1 MTKAV
6 NPVIIQYVAI
16 VGSVIFILFIL
27 RLIHNKKLRE
37 EFSLLWLFLG
47 IVLLVLSVW
56 RNSLEIIALT
66 LGIAYAPAALFLILI
81 IVIISILIQFS
92 LLITKLTDYVKNLVQ
107 EVGLLKMEVDDMK
120 KGPVSHSRPVCH
132 SREGG
137 NPRDKF
143 QRESS
148 TIFHA

>member
-6 NPVIIQYVAI
+6 NTVIIQYVAI

-92 LLITKLTDYVKNLVQ
+92 LLITRLTDYVKNLVQ
-107 EVGLLKMEVDDMK
+107 EVGLLKMEVDAMQKGSKGCSSRRENPNLPPK
-120 KGPVSHSRPVCH
+120 K
-132 SREGG
+132 E
-137 NPRDKF
+137 
-143 QRESS
+143 
-148 TIFHA
+148 

>member
-37 EFSLLWLFLG
+37 EFSLLWLFSG

-92 LLITKLTDYVKNLVQ
+92 LLITRLTDYVKNLVQ
-107 EVGLLKMEVDDMK
+107 EVGLLKMEVDAMK
-120 KGPVSHSRPVCH
+120 KGSKGCSSRTSKP
-132 SREGG
+132 
-137 NPRDKF
+137 
-143 QRESS
+143 
-148 TIFHA
+148 

>member
-92 LLITKLTDYVKNLVQ
+92 LLITRLTDYVKNLVQ
-107 EVGLLKMEVDDMK
+107 EVGLLKMEVDEMK
-120 KGPVSHSRPVCH
+120 KGPVCH

-137 NPRDKF
+137 NPEAPK
-143 QRESS
+143 
-148 TIFHA
+148 

>member
-16 VGSVIFILFIL
+16 VGSVIFILCVL

-92 LLITKLTDYVKNLVQ
+92 LLITRLTDYVKNLVQ
-107 EVGLLKMEVDDMK
+107 EVGLLKMEVDVMQKGSKDCSSRRENPNLPPK
-120 KGPVSHSRPVCH
+120 K
-132 SREGG
+132 E
-137 NPRDKF
+137 
-143 QRESS
+143 
-148 TIFHA
+148 

>member
-16 VGSVIFILFIL
+16 VGSVIFILCIL

-92 LLITKLTDYVKNLVQ
+92 LLITRLTDYVKNLVQ

-120 KGPVSHSRPVCH
+120 KGQMCH
-132 SREGG
+132 SRESG
-137 NPRDKF
+137 NPRDKL
-143 QRESS
+143 
-148 TIFHA
+148 